1 MDGTSIV
8 QAISSVGFPIVAFL
22 LMFWYI
28 KTEMKELSQVI
39 QSNTNALTAL
49 LEHMHEKEDDK

>member
-22 LMFWYI
+22 LLFRYI

-39 QSNTNALTAL
+39 QLNTNALTAL
-49 LEHMHEKEDDK
+49 LEHMREKEDDN

>member
-8 QAISSVGFPIVAFL
+8 QAISTVGFPIVAFL
-22 LMFWYI
+22 LLFWYI

-39 QSNTNALTAL
+39 QSNTNVLAAL
-49 LEHMHEKEDDK
+49 LEHMRGKEDDK